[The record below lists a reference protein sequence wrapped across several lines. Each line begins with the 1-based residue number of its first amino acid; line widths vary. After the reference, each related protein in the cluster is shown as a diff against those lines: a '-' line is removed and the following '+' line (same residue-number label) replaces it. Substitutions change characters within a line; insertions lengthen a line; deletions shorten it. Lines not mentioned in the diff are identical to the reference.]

1 MRRGR
6 IAGLC
11 VAATIAGSALA
22 PSGAAA
28 HPLGNFSVNH
38 LSQVRFSDGRAELH
52 YILDQAE
59 IPTFQEAQQFDTDGD
74 GKVDGA
80 ELGPLLRTKLA
91 QIAPDLSLT
100 ADGRPVPLGKPHNA
114 TISFPPGQSGLLL
127 TRVVADFDAG
137 LPAGASRVQVHD
149 DTYLGRVGW
158 KEIEVLPG
166 KGTDVRSNVGATD
179 PTNGLRSYP
188 QDLLSSPPDV
198 RSGNFTVS
206 PGSGQVTAP
215 KGPDGGQT
223 TTNVALDGFAN
234 TLASSN
240 DHGWLLLLLFGA
252 AFGWGAL
259 HALSPGHGKSMVAG
273 YLVGS
278 RGTPRHAAILG
289 ATVTVTHTFA
299 VFLLGLVTLFASQ
312 YILPE
317 KLYPWLGVIS
327 GVMVVTIGLAVMRS
341 RFVRWRKARALV
353 AAEEHAH
360 QHPHAPHSRNE
371 QRATSNEHHHHG
383 PEGPITMKTLLA
395 LGISGGAIPCPSALV
410 VLIAA
415 ISQHKIGLGM
425 GLIFAFSL
433 GLAATLTVVGVAVLY
448 GGRLVA
454 RLRPERSIFG
464 SRLVGALPAA
474 SASVIVLAGTLIT
487 LRAIPQ
493 VGL

>member
-6 IAGLC
+6 IAALC
-11 VAATIAGSALA
+11 VAAAIAGSVLA

-38 LSQVRFSDGRAELH
+38 LSQVRISDGRAELH

-59 IPTFQEAQQFDTDGD
+59 IPTFQEAQRFDTDGD
-74 GKVDGA
+74 GTVDGA
-80 ELGPLLRTKLA
+80 ARGPLLRAKLA
-91 QIAPDLSLT
+91 EIAPDLSLT
-100 ADGRPVPLGKPHNA
+100 SDGRPVQLGKPRNA

-127 TRVVADFDAG
+127 TRVEADFDAR
-137 LPAGASRVQVHD
+137 LPAGASQVQVHD
-149 DTYLGRVGW
+149 NTYLGRVGW

-166 KGTDVRSNVGATD
+166 AGTDVRSNVGATD
-179 PTNGLRSYP
+179 PTDGLRSYP

-198 RSGNFTVS
+198 RSGSFAVS
-206 PGSGQVTAP
+206 PGTGQVTAP

-240 DHGWLLLLLFGA
+240 DHGWLLLLLFAA

-289 ATVTVTHTFA
+289 LTVTATHTLA
-299 VFLLGLVTLFASQ
+299 VFALGLVTLFASQ

-317 KLYPWLGVIS
+317 DLYPWLGVIS
-327 GVMVVTIGLAVMRS
+327 GVMVVTIGLTVMRS
-341 RFVRWRKARALV
+341 RFNRWRAMRAQV
-353 AAEEHAH
+353 EGHAH
-360 QHPHAPHSRNE
+360 GHDHSHSQAPSD
-371 QRATSNEHHHHG
+371 Q
-383 PEGPITMKTLLA
+383 PLTMRTLLA
-395 LGISGGAIPCPSALV
+395 LGVSGGAVPCPSALV

-415 ISQHKIGLGM
+415 ISQHRIGLGM

-433 GLAATLTVVGVAVLY
+433 GLAATLTVVGLVVLY

-464 SRLVGALPAA
+464 SRLIGALPAA
-474 SASVIVLAGTLIT
+474 SAGIIVLAGTLIT

>member
-6 IAGLC
+6 IAALC
-11 VAATIAGSALA
+11 VAAAIAGSALA
-22 PSGAAA
+22 PSGASA

-38 LSQVRFSDGRAELH
+38 LSQVRISDGRAELH

-59 IPTFQEAQQFDTDGD
+59 IPTFQEAQQFDTNGD
-74 GKVDGA
+74 GKVTGA
-80 ELGPLLRTKLA
+80 ETGPLLRAKLA
-91 QIAPDLSLT
+91 EIAPDLSLT
-100 ADGRPVPLGKPHNA
+100 ADGRPLPLGKPRNA

-127 TRVVADFDAG
+127 TRVEADFDAA
-137 LPAGASRVQVHD
+137 LPAGTSRVEVHD
-149 DTYLGRVGW
+149 QTYLGRVGW

-166 KGTDVRSNVGATD
+166 AGTDVRSNVGATD

-198 RSGNFTVS
+198 RSGSFTVS

-289 ATVTVTHTFA
+289 LTVTVTHTFA
-299 VFLLGLVTLFASQ
+299 VFALGLVTLFASQ

-317 KLYPWLGVIS
+317 DLYPWLGVIS
-327 GVMVVTIGLAVMRS
+327 GVMVVTIGLTVMRS
-341 RFVRWRKARALV
+341 RFRRWRRARAE
-353 AAEEHAH
+353 ANAHAH
-360 QHPHAPHSRNE
+360 QHDHSHSHAPSD
-371 QRATSNEHHHHG
+371 Q
-383 PEGPITMKTLLA
+383 PLTMRTLLA
-395 LGISGGAIPCPSALV
+395 LGVAGGAVPCPSALV

-433 GLAATLTVVGVAVLY
+433 GLAATLTVVGLAVLH

-464 SRLVGALPAA
+464 SRLIGALPAA
-474 SASVIVLAGTLIT
+474 SASIIILAGTLIT

>member
-1 MRRGR
+1 MRRALLAVLG
-6 IAGLC
+6 IA
-11 VAATIAGSALA
+11 AALGIFTAALA
-22 PSGAAA
+22 PDPAGA

-38 LSQVRFSDGRAELH
+38 LTQVRFTPEQAHVR

-59 IPTFQEAQQFDTDGD
+59 IPTFQEQQQYDTNGD

-80 ELGPLLRTKLA
+80 ETGPLLQHKLDE
-91 QIAPDLSLT
+91 IEPDLSLT
-100 ADGRPVPLGKPHNA
+100 ANGRTVPLGPPRNPK
-114 TISFPPGQSGLLL
+114 ISFPPGQSNLLL
-127 TRVVADFDAG
+127 TRIEADFTAA
-137 LPAGASRVQVHD
+137 LPRGATKVQVND
-149 DTYLGRVGW
+149 DTYQGRVGW

-166 KGTDVRSNVGATD
+166 ASTDVRADVGSTD
-179 PTNGLRSYP
+179 PTGGLRSYP

-198 RSGNFTVS
+198 RTGNFRVA

-215 KGPDGGQT
+215 KGPDGGET

-278 RGTPRHAAILG
+278 RGTRRHAAILG
-289 ATVTVTHTFA
+289 ATVTITHTFA

-327 GVMVVTIGLAVMRS
+327 GVMVVAIGLTVMRS
-341 RFVRWRKARALV
+341 RYLRWRRARA
-353 AAEEHAH
+353 AH
-360 QHPHAPHSRNE
+360 QHHHDHSHA
-371 QRATSNEHHHHG
+371 SNDQ
-383 PEGPITMKTLLA
+383 PLSMRTLLA
-395 LGISGGAIPCPSALV
+395 LGVSGGAVPCPSALV

-415 ISQHKIGLGM
+415 ISQHRIGLGM

-433 GLAATLTVVGVAVLY
+433 GLAATLTAVGLLVLY
-448 GGRLVA
+448 GGRLVR
-454 RLRPERSIFG
+454 RLRPERAIFG

-474 SASVIVLAGTLIT
+474 SASIIVLAGTLIT

>member
-6 IAGLC
+6 IAALC
-11 VAATIAGSALA
+11 VAAAIAGSALT

-38 LSQVRFSDGRAELH
+38 LSQVRISDGRAELH

-59 IPTFQEAQQFDTDGD
+59 IPTFQEAQQFDTNGD
-74 GKVDGA
+74 GKVAGA
-80 ELGPLLRTKLA
+80 ERGPLLRAKLA
-91 QIAPDLSLT
+91 EIAPDLSLT

-127 TRVVADFDAG
+127 TRVEADFDAA
-137 LPAGASRVQVHD
+137 LPAGAQRVEVHD
-149 DTYLGRVGW
+149 QTYLGRVGW

-166 KGTDVRSNVGATD
+166 TGTDVRSNVGATD

-198 RSGNFTVS
+198 RSGSFTVS

-289 ATVTVTHTFA
+289 LTVTVTHTFA
-299 VFLLGLVTLFASQ
+299 VFALGLVTLFASQ

-317 KLYPWLGVIS
+317 KLYPWLGVVS
-327 GVMVVTIGLAVMRS
+327 GVM
-341 RFVRWRKARALV
+341 
-353 AAEEHAH
+353 
-360 QHPHAPHSRNE
+360 
-371 QRATSNEHHHHG
+371 
-383 PEGPITMKTLLA
+383 
-395 LGISGGAIPCPSALV
+395 
-410 VLIAA
+410 
-415 ISQHKIGLGM
+415 
-425 GLIFAFSL
+425 
-433 GLAATLTVVGVAVLY
+433 
-448 GGRLVA
+448 
-454 RLRPERSIFG
+454 
-464 SRLVGALPAA
+464 
-474 SASVIVLAGTLIT
+474 
-487 LRAIPQ
+487 
-493 VGL
+493 

>member
-1 MRRGR
+1 MKRGR
-6 IAGLC
+6 IAVLGI
-11 VAATIAGSALA
+11 AAAIAGSALV

-38 LSQVRFSDGRAELH
+38 LSQVRISDGRAELH

-59 IPTFQEAQQFDTDGD
+59 IPTFQEAQQFDTNGD
-74 GKVDGA
+74 GKVTGA
-80 ELGPLLRTKLA
+80 ETGPLLRAKLA
-91 QIAPDLSLT
+91 EIAPDLSLT
-100 ADGRPVPLGKPHNA
+100 ADGRPLPLGKPRNA

-127 TRVVADFDAG
+127 TRVEADFDAA
-137 LPAGASRVQVHD
+137 LPAGTSRVEVHD
-149 DTYLGRVGW
+149 QTYLGRVGW

-166 KGTDVRSNVGATD
+166 AGTDVRSNVGATD

-198 RSGNFTVS
+198 RSGSFSVS

-278 RGTPRHAAILG
+278 KGTPRHAAILG
-289 ATVTVTHTFA
+289 LTVTATHTLA
-299 VFLLGLVTLFASQ
+299 VFALGLVTLFASQ

-317 KLYPWLGVIS
+317 DLYPWLGVVS
-327 GVMVVTIGLAVMRS
+327 GLMVVTIGLAVMRS
-341 RFVRWRKARALV
+341 RFLRWRRARAQV
-353 AAEEHAH
+353 AGHSHEHGH
-360 QHPHAPHSRNE
+360 SHAPAE
-371 QRATSNEHHHHG
+371 DQ
-383 PEGPITMKTLLA
+383 PLTMKTLLA
-395 LGISGGAIPCPSALV
+395 LGVSGGAIPCPSALV

-415 ISQHKIGLGM
+415 ISQHRIGLGM

-433 GLAATLTVVGVAVLY
+433 GLAATLTLVGLVVLY

-454 RLRPERSIFG
+454 RLRPEHSIFG

-474 SASVIVLAGTLIT
+474 SASIIVLAGTLIT

>member
-6 IAGLC
+6 IAALC
-11 VAATIAGSALA
+11 VAAAIAGSALA

-38 LSQVRFSDGRAELH
+38 LSQVRISDGRAELH

-59 IPTFQEAQQFDTDGD
+59 IPTFQETQRFDTDGN

-80 ELGPLLRTKLA
+80 ERGPLLRAKLA
-91 QIAPDLSLT
+91 EIAPGLSLT
-100 ADGRPVPLGKPHNA
+100 ADGRPVPLGKPHDA

-127 TRVVADFDAG
+127 TRVEADFDAR

-149 DTYLGRVGW
+149 NTYLGRVGW

-166 KGTDVRSNVGATD
+166 EGADVRSNVGATD

-198 RSGNFTVS
+198 RSASFAVS

-215 KGPDGGQT
+215 KGPDGGET

-240 DHGWLLLLLFGA
+240 DHGWLLLLLLAA

-289 ATVTVTHTFA
+289 LTVTVTHTFA
-299 VFLLGLVTLFASQ
+299 VFALGLVTLFASQ

-317 KLYPWLGVIS
+317 DLYPWLGVIS

-341 RFVRWRKARALV
+341 RFVRWRKMRAQV
-353 AAEEHAH
+353 EGHGHAH
-360 QHPHAPHSRNE
+360 EHSHEHSHSHAPSD
-371 QRATSNEHHHHG
+371 Q
-383 PEGPITMKTLLA
+383 PLTMRTLLA
-395 LGISGGAIPCPSALV
+395 LGVSGGAVPCPSALV

-415 ISQHKIGLGM
+415 ISQHRIGLGM

-433 GLAATLTVVGVAVLY
+433 GLAATLTVVGLVVLY

-454 RLRPERSIFG
+454 RLRPERRIFG
-464 SRLVGALPAA
+464 ARLIGALPAL
-474 SASVIVLAGTLIT
+474 SASIIVVAGTLIT

>member
-1 MRRGR
+1 MRRGP
-6 IAGLC
+6 IAALG
-11 VAATIAGSALA
+11 VAAAIAGSALA

-38 LSQVRFSDGRAELH
+38 LSQVRISDRRAELH

-59 IPTFQEAQQFDTDGD
+59 IPTFQEAQRFDTNGD
-74 GKVDGA
+74 GKVTGV
-80 ELGPLLRTKLA
+80 ERGPLLRAKLA
-91 QIAPDLSLT
+91 EIAPDLSLT

-127 TRVVADFDAG
+127 TRVEADFDAA
-137 LPAGASRVQVHD
+137 LPAGARRVEVHD
-149 DTYLGRVGW
+149 QTYLGRVGW

-166 KGTDVRSNVGATD
+166 AGTDVRSNVGATD

-198 RSGNFTVS
+198 RSGSFSVS

-215 KGPDGGQT
+215 NGPDGGQT

-278 RGTPRHAAILG
+278 KGTPRHAAILG
-289 ATVTVTHTFA
+289 LTVTATHTLA
-299 VFLLGLVTLFASQ
+299 VFALGLVTLFASQ

-317 KLYPWLGVIS
+317 DLYPWLGVIS

-341 RFVRWRKARALV
+341 RFVRWRRMRAQV
-353 AAEEHAH
+353 AGHSHEHSH
-360 QHPHAPHSRNE
+360 SHAPSD
-371 QRATSNEHHHHG
+371 Q
-383 PEGPITMKTLLA
+383 PLTMRTLLA
-395 LGISGGAIPCPSALV
+395 LGVAGGAVPCPSALV

-433 GLAATLTVVGVAVLY
+433 GLAATLTVVGLAVLH

-454 RLRPERSIFG
+454 RLRPERNIFG
-464 SRLVGALPAA
+464 SRLVGALPAM
-474 SASVIVLAGTLIT
+474 SASIIILAGTLIT

>member
-1 MRRGR
+1 MRRALLAVLG
-6 IAGLC
+6 IA
-11 VAATIAGSALA
+11 AALGVVTAALA
-22 PSGAAA
+22 PDQAGA

-38 LSQVRFSDGRAELH
+38 LTQVRFTPGQAHVH

-59 IPTFQEAQQFDTDGD
+59 IPTFQEAQEYDTNGD

-80 ELGPLLRTKLA
+80 ETGPLLQHKLSE
-91 QIAPDLSLT
+91 IEPDLSLT
-100 ADGRPVPLGKPHNA
+100 ADGRPVPLGPPHDA
-114 TISFPPGQSGLLL
+114 KISFPPGQSNLLL
-127 TRVVADFDAG
+127 TRVEVDFTAA
-137 LPAGASRVQVHD
+137 LPRGARNVQVHD
-149 DTYLGRVGW
+149 GTYEGRVGW

-166 KGTDVRSNVGATD
+166 AGTDVHADVGSTD
-179 PTNGLRSYP
+179 PTGGLTSYP

-198 RSGNFTVS
+198 RTGNFAVA

-240 DHGWLLLLLFGA
+240 DHGWLLMLLFAA

-289 ATVTVTHTFA
+289 ATVTITHTFA

-327 GVMVVTIGLAVMRS
+327 GVMVVSIGLAVMRS
-341 RFVRWRKARALV
+341 RFLRWRRARAAV
-353 AAEEHAH
+353 AHEH
-360 QHPHAPHSRNE
+360 
-371 QRATSNEHHHHG
+371 EHHHDHDHA
-383 PEGPITMKTLLA
+383 PENLSTRTLLA
-395 LGISGGAIPCPSALV
+395 LGISGGAVPCPSALV

-415 ISQHKIGLGM
+415 ISQHRIGLGM

-433 GLAATLTVVGVAVLY
+433 GLAATLTAVGLAVLY
-448 GGRLVA
+448 SGRLVR
-454 RLRPERSIFG
+454 RLRPERAIFG

-474 SASVIVLAGTLIT
+474 SASIIVLAGTLIT

>member
-6 IAGLC
+6 IAALC
-11 VAATIAGSALA
+11 VAAAIVGSALA

-38 LSQVRFSDGRAELH
+38 LSQVRISDGRAELH

-59 IPTFQEAQQFDTDGD
+59 IPTFQEAQQFDTNGD

-80 ELGPLLRTKLA
+80 ERGPLLRAKLA
-91 QIAPDLSLT
+91 EIAPDLSLT

-127 TRVVADFDAG
+127 TRIEADFDAR
-137 LPAGASRVQVHD
+137 LPAGASQVQVHD
-149 DTYLGRVGW
+149 NTYLGRVGW

-166 KGTDVRSNVGATD
+166 KGTDVRADVGATD

-198 RSGNFTVS
+198 RSGSFTVS

-289 ATVTVTHTFA
+289 LTVTVTHTFA
-299 VFLLGLVTLFASQ
+299 VFALGLVTLFASQ

-317 KLYPWLGVIS
+317 DLYPWLGVIS
-327 GVMVVTIGLAVMRS
+327 GVMVVTIGLTVMRS
-341 RFVRWRKARALV
+341 RFRRWRRARAE
-353 AAEEHAH
+353 ANGHAH
-360 QHPHAPHSRNE
+360 QHDHSHSHVPSDQPLSMR
-371 QRATSNEHHHHG
+371 
-383 PEGPITMKTLLA
+383 TLLA
-395 LGISGGAIPCPSALV
+395 LGIAGGAVPCPSALV

-433 GLAATLTVVGVAVLY
+433 GLAATLTVVGLAVLH

-464 SRLVGALPAA
+464 SRLIGALPAA
-474 SASVIVLAGTLIT
+474 SASIIILAGTLIT

>member
-1 MRRGR
+1 M
-6 IAGLC
+6 
-11 VAATIAGSALA
+11 
-22 PSGAAA
+22 
-28 HPLGNFSVNH
+28 
-38 LSQVRFSDGRAELH
+38 
-52 YILDQAE
+52 
-59 IPTFQEAQQFDTDGD
+59 
-74 GKVDGA
+74 
-80 ELGPLLRTKLA
+80 
-91 QIAPDLSLT
+91 
-100 ADGRPVPLGKPHNA
+100 
-114 TISFPPGQSGLLL
+114 
-127 TRVVADFDAG
+127 
-137 LPAGASRVQVHD
+137 
-149 DTYLGRVGW
+149 
-158 KEIEVLPG
+158 
-166 KGTDVRSNVGATD
+166 
-179 PTNGLRSYP
+179 
-188 QDLLSSPPDV
+188 
-198 RSGNFTVS
+198 
-206 PGSGQVTAP
+206 TAP

-289 ATVTVTHTFA
+289 LTVTVTHTFA
-299 VFLLGLVTLFASQ
+299 VFALGLVTLFASQ

-317 KLYPWLGVIS
+317 KLYPWLGVVS

-341 RFVRWRKARALV
+341 RFLRWRIARAE
-353 AAEEHAH
+353 ANGHAH
-360 QHPHAPHSRNE
+360 QHDHSHSHAPSD
-371 QRATSNEHHHHG
+371 Q
-383 PEGPITMKTLLA
+383 PLTMRTLLA
-395 LGISGGAIPCPSALV
+395 LGVAGGAVPCPSALV

-433 GLAATLTVVGVAVLY
+433 GLAATLIVVGLAVLH

-454 RLRPERSIFG
+454 RLRPERNIFG
-464 SRLVGALPAA
+464 SRLVGALPAM
-474 SASVIVLAGTLIT
+474 SASIIVLAGTLIT